1 MENKKF
7 LRNVLGIATF
17 CILLYWGLQNMDQV
31 AGFLSTVG
39 GLLLPFLLGAAM
51 AFILNVPMRAI
62 ETHLPQKLQRAHRGI
77 SLVVT
82 LAAVVGVV
90 MVVSLLVLPQ
100 LKNTVQTIAAR
111 MPAFWAQAQQW
122 ANELMIRYPE
132 LADWLS
138 EAGNLNLRNVTQQVM
153 DWLKNGG
160 LALVGN
166 TVTAATGII
175 SGFVNFFIALIFAI
189 YLLFQ
194 KETLSRQGRMLL
206 FAWMRPEHAEKVL
219 EVVRLANKTFSNFL
233 SGQCLEACI
242 LGALFAVGMLLFRM
256 PYVLLVS
263 VLVAVTALIPVFG
276 AFIGCF
282 VGAFLILIQNPMQA
296 VVFVILFL
304 VIQQIEG
311 NLIYPRVVGG
321 SVGLP
326 SVWVL
331 AAVTLGGSMF
341 GVVGMLVMI
350 PLCSV
355 LYSLLRP
362 ATRERLRSRG
372 VEKAKDMLDPAQP
385 GKKAA
390 AQPAK
395 SAKNGKK

>member
-1 MENKKF
+1 MESKKF

-17 CILLYWGLQNMDQV
+17 CILLYWGLQNMDRV
-31 AGFLSTVG
+31 ATFLGMVG

-77 SLVVT
+77 SLVLT

-242 LGALFAVGMLLFRM
+242 LGTLFAVGMLLFRM
-256 PYVLLVS
+256 PYVLLIS

-355 LYSLLRP
+355 LYSLLRT

-372 VEKAKDMLDPAQP
+372 VEKAKYMPDPAQP

-395 SAKNGKK
+395 SAKTGKK

>member
-1 MENKKF
+1 MENKTF
-7 LRNVLGIATF
+7 LRNVLGIAAF
-17 CILLYWGLQNMDQV
+17 CILLYWGLQNMDRVGNFLGMV
-31 AGFLSTVG
+31 AG
-39 GLLLPFLLGAAM
+39 LLMPFLLGAAM
-51 AFILNVPMRAI
+51 AFIFNVPMRAI
-62 ETHLPQKLQRAHRGI
+62 EGHLPQKLQRAHRGI
-77 SLVVT
+77 SLVLT
-82 LAAVVGVV
+82 LAAVIGVV
-90 MVVSLLVLPQ
+90 MLVSLLVLPQ
-100 LKNTVQTIAAR
+100 LQNTVQTIAAR
-111 MPAFWAQAQQW
+111 MPAFWAQAQEW

-166 TVTAATGII
+166 TVTAATATI
-175 SGFVNFFIALIFAI
+175 SRFVNLLIASSYAI

-194 KETLSRQGRMLL
+194 KEPPSRQGRMLL

-233 SGQCLEACI
+233 SGQCLEACV

-256 PYVLLVS
+256 PYVLLIS

-311 NLIYPRVVGG
+311 NLIYPRVVGS

-331 AAVTLGGSMF
+331 AAVTLGGSTF

-355 LYSLLRP
+355 LYSLLRT
-362 ATRERLRSRG
+362 ATRERLRRRG
-372 VEKAKDMLDPAQP
+372 VEKAKYMLAPAQQAPKAPAQP
-385 GKKAA
+385 PKTSKK
-390 AQPAK
+390 K
-395 SAKNGKK
+395 

>member
-1 MENKKF
+1 MESKKF

-17 CILLYWGLQNMDQV
+17 CILLYWGLQNMDRV
-31 AGFLSTVG
+31 ATFLGMVG

-77 SLVVT
+77 SLVLT

-138 EAGNLNLRNVTQQVM
+138 EAGNLNLRNVIQQVM

-256 PYVLLVS
+256 PYVLLIS

-355 LYSLLRP
+355 LYSLLRT

-372 VEKAKDMLDPAQP
+372 VEKAKYMPDPAQP

-395 SAKNGKK
+395 SAKTGKK

>member
-17 CILLYWGLQNMDQV
+17 CILLYWGLQNMEQV

-77 SLVVT
+77 SLVLT

-138 EAGNLNLRNVTQQVM
+138 ETGNLNLRNVTQQVM

-355 LYSLLRP
+355 LYSLLRT

-372 VEKAKDMLDPAQP
+372 VEKAKYMLDPAQP

-395 SAKNGKK
+395 SAKTGKK

>member
-17 CILLYWGLQNMDQV
+17 CILLYWGLQNMDRV
-31 AGFLSTVG
+31 ATFLGMVG

-77 SLVVT
+77 SLVLT

-242 LGALFAVGMLLFRM
+242 LGALFAVGMLLFRI
-256 PYVLLVS
+256 PYVLLIS

-355 LYSLLRP
+355 LYSLLRT

-372 VEKAKDMLDPAQP
+372 VEKAKYMPDPAQP

-395 SAKNGKK
+395 SAKTGKK